1 MADTRTGERL
11 WSQAPRLRLLLT
23 HLSGRAMRRRVE
35 LDDLVQETF
44 LRALARPER
53 LPPAEPG
60 DAALARYLAL
70 LARHAAVDC
79 ARALRTRTRDARHDP
94 LVLSAW
100 SHAGVKASELAH
112 AGSGPATKAAG
123 AESARALER
132 AFAGLA
138 PEYRRVIG
146 LRQLEGL
153 SALETGRRMGR
164 SESAVHSLYR
174 RALLAW
180 EEAAS

>member
-1 MADTRTGERL
+1 MADTTTGARL
-11 WSQAPRLRLLLT
+11 WSQAPRLRLLFT
-23 HLSGRAMRRRVE
+23 HLAGRALRRRVE

-44 LRALARPER
+44 LRALAHPER
-53 LPPAEPG
+53 LPPTEPG
-60 DAALARYLAL
+60 EAALVRYLTV

-79 ARALRTRTRDARHDP
+79 ARALRARGRDARHEP

-100 SHAGVKASELAH
+100 SHAGVRASELAH
-112 AGSGPATKAAG
+112 AGSGPATRAAG
-123 AESARALER
+123 ADDARALER
-132 AFAGLA
+132 AFARLA
-138 PEYRRVIG
+138 PEHRRVIG

-153 SALETGRRMGR
+153 SALETARRMGR

-180 EEAAS
+180 EAGVR